1 LINRNERRPL
11 RAGSSAVAAA
21 IEPIEAV
28 VSSGVAEKV
37 EDVGTEEPAVTG
49 FPVCEPPVATV
60 ATVAF
65 EEHLTDIVVAQIILK
80 QRLLQPKDP

>member
-1 LINRNERRPL
+1 LLINRNERRPL

-60 ATVAF
+60 AF
-65 EEHLTDIVVAQIILK
+65 EEHLTDIVVA
-80 QRLLQPKDP
+80 